1 MSSKPLRVACLAE
14 ADEVIELSSGRPARE
29 WVHGV
34 TSQQIRAGRWRLAET
49 WGGRVLA
56 ICVVLAVWQ
65 AMSSFNIVK
74 PILIS
79 SPYLTGR
86 DLGAWITQKST
97 WNDVRVT
104 LVEMLLGLIIGT
116 LLGILLGLCV
126 GARRRLS
133 KAVEPFAVAVHTVP
147 VVVLVPLF
155 LLWFGFGLGPKVL
168 VVALSVFFVMFFNTL
183 TGVREINRLLIFSMR
198 LMQCST
204 FSIVRQVYLPSIV
217 SWVFV
222 ALRSAIAYALVGA
235 VVSEFVAAN
244 AGLGY
249 AMDNASLFLDVPRV
263 FSVLIV
269 LTTLGIVLVAVS
281 DLIGRWLLR
290 WR

>member
-1 MSSKPLRVACLAE
+1 MRSPRPDGEWLHAALA
-14 ADEVIELSSGRPARE
+14 
-29 WVHGV
+29 
-34 TSQQIRAGRWRLAET
+34 QQIRARRRSLAQT
-49 WGGRVLA
+49 WGARLLAIFVVLA
-56 ICVVLAVWQ
+56 IWQ
-65 AMSSFNIVK
+65 GLSSFNIVR

-86 DLGAWITQKST
+86 DIGAWITQRST

-104 LVEMLLGLIIGT
+104 LLEMLLGLAAGT
-116 LLGILLGLCV
+116 LLGILAGLAV
-126 GARRRLS
+126 GSRRRLS
-133 KAVEPFAVAVHTVP
+133 KAIEPLAVAVHTVP

-183 TGVREINRLLIFSMR
+183 TGVREIDRMLIFSMR
-198 LMQCST
+198 LMQWGT
-204 FSIVRQVYLPSIV
+204 VSIVRQVYLPSV
-217 SWVFV
+217 VTWVFV

-269 LTTLGIVLVAVS
+269 LTILGTVLVAVS

-290 WR
+290 WQ